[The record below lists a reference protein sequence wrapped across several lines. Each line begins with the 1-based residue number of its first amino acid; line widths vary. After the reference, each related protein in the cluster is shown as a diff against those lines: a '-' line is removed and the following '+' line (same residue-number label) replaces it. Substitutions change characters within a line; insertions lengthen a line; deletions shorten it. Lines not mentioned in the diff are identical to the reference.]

1 MSLKKKTTQLIQ
13 LQLQRKV
20 MQIRTLGNALK
31 KKGIYS
37 TQYNHRELYHFY
49 HSHVFSC
56 LLGGLHFRI
65 T

>member
-20 MQIRTLGNALK
+20 MQIRTLGNAL

>member
-1 MSLKKKTTQLIQ
+1 MSLKKKNNTVDSTP
-13 LQLQRKV
+13 
-20 MQIRTLGNALK
+20 TSEESYANTNAGKRIK